1 MEVDATRRFSTQ
13 ATITRQAHV
22 FDAIA
27 KVITA
32 DDDNT
37 ALVEGLLDLVHD
49 DDLLPEMKR
58 RDLCG
63 NQNFTARS
71 DVASMAW
78 RCQFLTARRGQHGRV
93 IAEK

>member
-1 MEVDATRRFSTQ
+1 LAGEYCEANELGDLLAAALQQFEECPVGRESSS

-22 FDAIA
+22 FDAIS
-27 KVITA
+27 KVIRP

-71 DVASMAW
+71 
-78 RCQFLTARRGQHGRV
+78 R
-93 IAEK
+93 